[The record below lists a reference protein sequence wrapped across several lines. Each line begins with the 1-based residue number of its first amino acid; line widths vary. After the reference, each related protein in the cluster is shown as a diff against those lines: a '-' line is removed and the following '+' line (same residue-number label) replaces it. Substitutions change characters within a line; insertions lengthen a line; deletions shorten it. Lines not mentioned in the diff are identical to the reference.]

1 MVSEIIS
8 ILIIFAILF
17 LIPSSGV
24 YLQYRETGLLRY
36 SVIRGIFS
44 ILSSIIGFW
53 VGSIYYFTTI
63 PPTQQESMVA
73 LTFNTLL
80 LISVTADT
88 FLINEKSNKNYTLI
102 YFPIISVFTLYL
114 YLSLTSI

>member
-1 MVSEIIS
+1 MVSEFIS
-8 ILIIFAILF
+8 ILIVFAILF

-24 YLQYRETGLLRY
+24 YLQYRETGRCGS

-63 PPTQQESMVA
+63 LPTQQQSMIA
-73 LTFNTLL
+73 LTFNAVL
-80 LISVTADT
+80 LIAVTADT
-88 FLINEKSNKNYTLI
+88 FLINEKFNKNYALI

-114 YLSLTSI
+114 YLSLSLI